1 MKVVSPT
8 ILLITGK
15 HIKHQIIIIIPFYSN
30 EKNLYLCP
38 RKVSTALCVHD
49 IECTG
54 SDCSDHGS
62 CNGNECHCDTPWYG
76 KKCDLIDCDITNCN
90 GHGHCTNG
98 KIKKVM
104 LSPYTLTAGACVC
117 NAGWYGSLCEKR
129 KHVLLSFISS
139 LTSFI
144 SLFT

>member
-1 MKVVSPT
+1 MFK
-8 ILLITGK
+8 LIISQISHINGK
-15 HIKHQIIIIIPFYSN
+15 DPLFH
-30 EKNLYLCP
+30 CP

-76 KKCDLIDCDITNCN
+76 KKCDLIDCDKTNCN

-98 KIKKVM
+98 KIKKVR
-104 LSPYTLTAGACVC
+104 L
-117 NAGWYGSLCEKR
+117 
-129 KHVLLSFISS
+129 SS
-139 LTSFI
+139 LYFNCRC
-144 SLFT
+144 LCM